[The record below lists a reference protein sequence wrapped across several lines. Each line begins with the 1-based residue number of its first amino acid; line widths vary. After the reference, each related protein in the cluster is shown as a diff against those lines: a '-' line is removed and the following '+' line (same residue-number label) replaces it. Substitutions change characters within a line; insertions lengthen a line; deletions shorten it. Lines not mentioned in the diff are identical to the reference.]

1 MNVKVKKLSNLAV
14 LPSKATDGSA
24 AYDLTAVGTTTEV
37 NERGEV
43 IIVYHTGLAFEIPAG
58 YAGFLF
64 QRSSICKKT
73 LDMCNAVGVIDSDFR
88 GEVTAKF
95 RTTVSVIPAVYKD
108 GERFAQLLILPV
120 PEVQFEEANEL
131 SESDRGDNGFGS
143 TGNESSAASGSQSLP
158 ENEGEPMNSETATEQ
173 AAGENAPEQ
182 A

>member
-1 MNVKVKKLSNLAV
+1 M
-14 LPSKATDGSA
+14 G
-24 AYDLTAVGTTTEV
+24 Y
-37 NERGEV
+37 RGEV
-43 IIVYHTGLAFEIPAG
+43 V
-58 YAGFLF
+58 
-64 QRSSICKKT
+64 
-73 LDMCNAVGVIDSDFR
+73 
-88 GEVTAKF
+88 AKM
-95 RTTVSVIPAVYKD
+95 RTTTDVIPAVYKD